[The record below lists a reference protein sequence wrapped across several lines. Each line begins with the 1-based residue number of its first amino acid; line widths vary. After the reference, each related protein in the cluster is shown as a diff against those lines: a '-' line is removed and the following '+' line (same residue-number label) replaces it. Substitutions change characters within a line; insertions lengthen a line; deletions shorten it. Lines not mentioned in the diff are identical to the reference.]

1 VNQNLGLATCL
12 SNEQVVRPKYTNSPG
27 SRSDNPLA
35 ARGSETQLS
44 CSLHL
49 FRKREEPRDR
59 RRDPRSERMAGG
71 GGIMRRRGM
80 AAVLVLAAAIRL
92 SIFSSAELRE
102 AIAARVEVLLLMY
115 SRYRS

>member
-1 VNQNLGLATCL
+1 
-12 SNEQVVRPKYTNSPG
+12 
-27 SRSDNPLA
+27 
-35 ARGSETQLS
+35 
-44 CSLHL
+44 
-49 FRKREEPRDR
+49 
-59 RRDPRSERMAGG
+59 
-71 GGIMRRRGM
+71 MRRRGM